1 MSSVVRGVGAPH
13 PLVPARDAAGLV
25 REHVVELD
33 VLRCIAALFMIVNH
47 GGYRLLSAADAT
59 SGLVGALVFLGS
71 FAPVLF
77 FFSTGFG
84 VAMSFNASGR
94 APALASTFVK
104 AMLLVVADQLMFWR
118 TGSSWGVNFLGFI
131 GLSSLLVSVIARSR
145 AAVPICVA
153 IAIGLLVVRYGVGPA
168 FFGAS
173 GEGSWPGWLTG
184 VQGIQD
190 MPYPPAPWLV
200 YPLLGFVLGRRYAPV
215 RLDRPSPRNRW
226 FGFSM
231 ATGAILTAGAGALF
245 AAGAV
250 FFRWGTV
257 SVAYFVLSLGVL
269 AVVGAVSMALASS
282 SPKLAAYLS
291 LQGVASFAVI
301 PIHYGVL
308 ELVAVG
314 TGQAISWPIF
324 LVVIVVISVL
334 SLWLSARFATIVSA
348 WVAGSRSTNAAA
360 GLVAL
365 LLLSAAVVAACADVS
380 PLLAWVGMVAGQLGV
395 AGLLAVRR
403 RRATA

>member
-1 MSSVVRGVGAPH
+1 MRPTAGG
-13 PLVPARDAAGLV
+13 DAAGLT
-25 REHVVELD
+25 RKHVVELD
-33 VLRCIAALFMIVNH
+33 VLRCFAALFMIVNH

-118 TGSSWGVNFLGFI
+118 TGLSWGVNFLGFI

-153 IAIGLLVVRYGVGPA
+153 AALALLVLRYGVGPRL
-168 FFGAS
+168 FQVG
-173 GEGSWPGWLTG
+173 GDVSWPGWLTG
-184 VQGIQD
+184 VQGRQNL
-190 MPYPPAPWLV
+190 PYPPTPWLV
-200 YPLLGFVLGRRYAPV
+200 YPLLGFVLGRLYAPV
-215 RLDRPSPRNRW
+215 RLDHPSPRNRW
-226 FGFSM
+226 VGLSM
-231 ATGAILTAGAGALF
+231 ATGATLIAGAGALF
-245 AAGAV
+245 LAGAA

-257 SVAYFVLSLGVL
+257 SVAYFGLSLGVL
-269 AVVGAVSMALASS
+269 AVVGAASMALAAA
-282 SPKLAAYLS
+282 SPRWAARLS

-308 ELVAVG
+308 ELVAAG
-314 TGQAISWPIF
+314 AGEALSWPAF
-324 LVVIVVISVL
+324 LAVIVVISL
-334 SLWLSARFATIVSA
+334 SSLWLSGRFATMVSA
-348 WVAGSRSTNAAA
+348 WVAGSRATTAAVV
-360 GLVAL
+360 LVGL
-365 LLLSAAVVAACADVS
+365 LLLAMAAVAAYATAL
-380 PLLAWVGMVAGQLGV
+380 PALAWAGMVAGQLAV
-395 AGLLAVRR
+395 AGLLAVRG